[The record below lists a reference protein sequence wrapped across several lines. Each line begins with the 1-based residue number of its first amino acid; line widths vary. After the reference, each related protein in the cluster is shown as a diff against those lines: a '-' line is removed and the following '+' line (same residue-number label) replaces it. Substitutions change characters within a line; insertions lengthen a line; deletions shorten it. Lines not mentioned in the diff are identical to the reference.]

1 MLTCTEVLDLNVQG
15 GPRQPIAVGLLRSR
29 VDPEFA
35 FCFINL
41 LFEIGAVGVL
51 LAIGF
56 ARQSGFPAELEA
68 TCSRISDR
76 PTLFY
81 GERL

>member
-1 MLTCTEVLDLNVQG
+1 M
-15 GPRQPIAVGLLRSR
+15 
-29 VDPEFA
+29 DPEFA

-76 PTLFY
+76 PTAAISFEGAALLL
-81 GERL
+81 GLARKRLRRSTIGDSGRGP